1 MQASVPNTKQRL
13 DAVDALRG
21 FAILAIM
28 LLHSIEHFNFYV
40 FPDASL
46 QPAWLTT
53 LDGYIWDTL
62 FFLFG
67 GKGYAIFA
75 LLFGL
80 TFSMMYRKQAKAGV
94 DFGGRFFWRLI
105 LLVGFAIVNGAFFP
119 GEILSLYAMVGVVL
133 ILVRGWSSNFV
144 LLAAFLL
151 LLQPIELWH
160 YVQSLI
166 DPDYVLPVLPTGN
179 LWRMLKEG
187 QLSNSFF
194 DLVKSNTLYG
204 HKVTFYWS
212 LQVGRTVQTAG
223 LFVLGYWLGI
233 KDLFVTSDASIRF
246 WKRML
251 VVAAIAFIPLYF
263 LGENFAAL
271 VSSKVVVGSLGK
283 AITMYQNL
291 SFTFVLVSGFMLLY
305 QYGGFRKLVGGLRY
319 VGRMSLTAYVLQSI
333 LGSFV
338 FFGYGL
344 GLGPNVRHTVSLG
357 IGIVLWII
365 QFYFFKWWI
374 NKYGQG
380 PLEKLWHR
388 LTWIQFKKD

>member
-1 MQASVPNTKQRL
+1 MEVVSPKVKPRL
-13 DAVDALRG
+13 DSVDALRG

-40 FPDASL
+40 FPKAST
-46 QPAWLTT
+46 QPTWLNL
-53 LDGYIWDTL
+53 LDTYTWDIS

-94 DFGGRFFWRLI
+94 DFGARFFWRLI
-105 LLVGFAIVNGAFFP
+105 LLVGFSIVNGAFFP
-119 GEILSLYAMVGVVL
+119 GEILSLYAVLGMVL
-133 ILVRGWSSNFV
+133 IVVRRWSSSSI

-160 YVQSLI
+160 YAQSLMN
-166 DPDYVLPVLPTGN
+166 PDYQLPEISLSH

-187 QLSNSFF
+187 QMSDSFL
-194 DLVKSNTLYG
+194 DLIKSNTLYG
-204 HKVTFYWS
+204 HQITFYWS

-223 LFVLGYWLGI
+223 LFILGYWLGN
-233 KDLFVTSDASIRF
+233 KDLFITSVASIRF
-246 WKRML
+246 WRKTL
-251 VVAAIAFIPLYF
+251 IVSFLAFVPLC
-263 LGENFAAL
+263 LIDENFKSL
-271 VSSKVVVGSLGK
+271 VDSKVVIGSLGK
-283 AITMYQNL
+283 AISMYRNL
-291 SFTFVLVSGFMLLY
+291 SFTFVLISSFILLY
-305 QYGGFRKLVGGLRY
+305 QYAKFQKFVGGLRH
-319 VGRMSLTAYVLQSI
+319 VGRMSLTAYVFQSI
-333 LGSFV
+333 MGSFV

-344 GLGPNVRHTVSLG
+344 GLGPHVRHTVSLG

-365 QFYFFKWWI
+365 QFYLFKWWM

-388 LTWIQFKKD
+388 LTWIKIKKS